1 MLFVKTQNIKIFSF
15 ILLNTKF
22 AIHLMLTM
30 LKNKDYIIWL
40 NDFKTK
46 IRTAQIKAAVQVN
59 SELLLLYW
67 DFGKMINEKL
77 SKAKWGNAVL
87 DQLSKDLMDEFPE
100 MKGFSKANLY
110 FIQRW
115 FLFYNQKIKKVSQ
128 VVTQIQTALKMSQV
142 VTQSKVSK
150 KIEGRA
156 GLTPDLILQ
165 LLKLVPWGHNREII
179 TKCKDIE
186 EALFYVVETI
196 QNNWSRSALLHQI
209 ELNLYKRQGEAINNF
224 KLTLP
229 KLQSDLAKE
238 TLKDPYNFDFLT
250 LSKDVF
256 ERDIE
261 KGLVEHIT
269 KFLLELGA
277 GFAFV
282 GKQYHLEVGGE
293 DFYIDLLFYHLKL
306 RCYVVVELKTT
317 KFKPEYAG
325 KLNFYLSAVDD
336 LLKTKAEKPT
346 IGILICKE
354 RNKVM
359 AEYALKDIN
368 KPIGISEYK
377 LTEAIPKEFKSSL
390 PSIEELEKELK

>member
-1 MLFVKTQNIKIFSF
+1 
-15 ILLNTKF
+15 
-22 AIHLMLTM
+22 M
-30 LKNKDYIIWL
+30 LKNKDYINWL
-40 NDFKTK
+40 NEFKTK
-46 IRTAQIKAAVQVN
+46 IRSSQIKAAVQVN
-59 SELLLLYW
+59 SELILLYW
-67 DFGKMINEKL
+67 DLGKMINEKL
-77 SKAKWGNAVL
+77 SKAKWGSAVL
-87 DQLSKDLMDEFPE
+87 EELSKDLMSEFSE

-128 VVTQIQTALKMSQV
+128 VVTQIQTVLKMSQV
-142 VTQSKVSK
+142 VTQNKVSK
-150 KIEGRA
+150 KLEGRSNS
-156 GLTPDLILQ
+156 LTPDLILQ
-165 LLKLVPWGHNREII
+165 LLKLIPWGHNREII
-179 TKCKDIE
+179 SKCKDIE
-186 EALFYVVETI
+186 EALFYIAETV
-196 QNNWSRSALLHQI
+196 QYNWSRSVLLHQI
-209 ELNLYKRQGEAINNF
+209 ESGLYKRQGEAINNF

-229 KLQSDLAKE
+229 KQQSDLAKE

-250 LSKDVF
+250 LSKEVL
-256 ERDIE
+256 ERDME
-261 KGLVEHIT
+261 KALVEHIT

-282 GKQYHLEVGGE
+282 GKQYHLEIGGE

-336 LLKTKAEKPT
+336 LLKTKADKPT

-354 RNKVM
+354 KNKIM
-359 AEYALKDIN
+359 AEYALKDIK
-368 KPIGISEYK
+368 KPIGVSEYK

-390 PSIEELEKELK
+390 PSIEELEKELKDDKVKR

>member
-1 MLFVKTQNIKIFSF
+1 
-15 ILLNTKF
+15 
-22 AIHLMLTM
+22 M

-40 NDFKTK
+40 NEFKTK
-46 IRTAQIKAAVQVN
+46 IRASQIKAAVQVN

-67 DFGKMINEKL
+67 DLGKMIDEKL
-77 SKAKWGNAVL
+77 SKAKWGSAVL
-87 DQLSKDLMDEFPE
+87 EQLSKDLMSEFPE

-115 FLFYNQKIKKVSQ
+115 YLFYNQEIKKVSQ

-142 VTQSKVSK
+142 VTQNKELK
-150 KIEGRA
+150 KLDKKSNS
-156 GLTPDLILQ
+156 LTPDSILQ
-165 LLKLVPWGHNREII
+165 LIKLIPWGHNREII
-179 TKCKDIE
+179 SKCKDIK
-186 EALFYVVETI
+186 EALFYVAETI
-196 QNNWSRSALLHQI
+196 QHNWSRAVLLHQI
-209 ELNLYKRQGEAINNF
+209 ESGLYKRQGEAINNF

-250 LSKDVF
+250 LSKEVL
-256 ERDIE
+256 ERDME
-261 KGLVEHIT
+261 KALVEHIT

-282 GKQYHLEVGGE
+282 GKQYQLEVGGE

-336 LLKTKAEKPT
+336 LLKTKADKPT

-354 RNKVM
+354 KNKIM
-359 AEYALKDIN
+359 AEYALKDIK
-368 KPIGISEYK
+368 KPIGVSEYK

-390 PSIEELEKELK
+390 PSIEELEKELEGDKVKE

>member
-1 MLFVKTQNIKIFSF
+1 
-15 ILLNTKF
+15 
-22 AIHLMLTM
+22 M